1 MSAGGSG
8 AAAEAIPQNKI
19 IAFGVVGGIIGIYAA
34 YFLVDMVGQYM
45 SFIGALG
52 AICGMIW
59 GAAAVRRVA
68 SYGLGTG
75 VPSIGILA
83 LGMGILAA
91 TFGLAVGGVA
101 GPVIALITAALF
113 GLLIGI
119 LANKILKM
127 GIPIMEISM
136 TEIATAGTITII
148 GLAIAMTG
156 TFDFAVI
163 LKQVISTGYIAVIF
177 IAGGL
182 AILHPFNANLGPDE
196 KQDRTLIVGLEKG
209 ALAMVVAGIVA
220 SINEGA
226 SGSLTILIGL
236 ALWYIGF
243 SGYYERV
250 KRDAYLVVG
259 SGQLPTKEEL
269 E

>member
-8 AAAEAIPQNKI
+8 AAAEAIPQNNI
-19 IAFGVVGGIIGIYAA
+19 IAFGVVGGLIGIYAA
-34 YFLVDMVGQYM
+34 YFLVDIVGSYM

-52 AICGMIW
+52 AICGMVW
-59 GAAAVRRVA
+59 GAASVRRVA

-75 VPSIGILA
+75 VPSIGMLA
-83 LGMGILAA
+83 LGMGVLAA

-101 GPVIALITAALF
+101 GPVIALITAAII
-113 GLLIGI
+113 GLMIGV

-156 TFDFAVI
+156 TFDFPVV
-163 LKQVISTGYIAVIF
+163 LSQVITTGYIAVIF

-182 AILHPFNANLGPDE
+182 AILHPFNACLGPDE
-196 KQDRTLIVGLEKG
+196 TQDRTLMCALEKG
-209 ALAMVVAGIVA
+209 AIAMVVAGIVA

-226 SGSLTILIGL
+226 SGALTILIGL
-236 ALWYIGF
+236 AIWYIGF

-250 KRDAYLVVG
+250 KRDAYAVVG
-259 SGQLPTKEEL
+259 TGLLPTKEEL

>member
-8 AAAEAIPQNKI
+8 AAAEAIPQNNI
-19 IAFGVVGGIIGIYAA
+19 IAFGVAGGLIGIYAA
-34 YFLVDMVGQYM
+34 YFLVDIAGQYM

-75 VPSIGILA
+75 VPSIGMLA
-83 LGMGILAA
+83 LGMGVLAA
-91 TFGLAVGGVA
+91 TFGLAVGGIA
-101 GPVIALITAALF
+101 GPVLAVISAAII
-113 GLLIGI
+113 GLMVGI
-119 LANKILKM
+119 LANKVLKM
-127 GIPIMEISM
+127 GIPIMEVSM
-136 TEIATAGTITII
+136 TEIATAGTITIV
-148 GLAIAMTG
+148 GLAVAMTG

-163 LKQVISTGYIAVIF
+163 LEQVITTGYIAVIF

-196 KQDRTLIVGLEKG
+196 KQDRTLMCGLEKG
-209 ALAMVVAGIVA
+209 AITMIIAGIVA
-220 SINEGA
+220 SVNEGA
-226 SGSLTILIGL
+226 SGALTILIGL

-243 SGYYERV
+243 SGYYDRV
-250 KRDAYLVVG
+250 KRDAYDVVG
-259 SGQLPTKEEL
+259 SGLLPSKEEL